1 MEDVDG
7 FEAFEALHRDL
18 EALRE
23 NRLPNIERLSTEL
36 RAHIVDFQNLLD
48 HKKKNEES
56 RRQLASGAFLAFV
69 RVPARS
75 TRLIT
80 AFLGTIEVDD
90 VVYSINEDFRQQ
102 TIQIAEELDL
112 DEIECAKLFL
122 EAQNDSQD
130 LDRSPIV
137 SAVMRFHKRRQ
148 FLLESLRIA
157 FAAGQD
163 IGLDD
168 NEQEDENAAAQQ
180 EEQDEQEKS
189 AREMLEQFTRSVLEF
204 GDNQIQGPSR
214 YWQKCISAMQEI
226 EHGLQRVADRT
237 HRASVI
243 GQSLSQEEDQIMKY
257 ERDTLNIQHESLG
270 AIAAFLVG
278 HGNLNT
284 GNFRSLLAKVKTL
297 DRHDLVMTHY
307 LPVLMCLISQFG
319 SAGASCSEEDS
330 TALHEII
337 LADKDTERWPLRSFY
352 YAIMSWWIV
361 EYKGRFPDS
370 PYADPTDDNPDSESQ
385 ILTKCLKEGGLL
397 FMLSIAQ
404 DVKHSDWHDPAR
416 VGLTS
421 FLLRDTAVLP
431 EDSPRPTGYFQDLVM
446 NQFQVFVDAFISN
459 MPDTLRLL
467 KFEEDDQRKLLRSRF
482 QNSTAEYQ
490 YHLDIFL
497 VLISYAYEDCPEA
510 AKAFWSEP
518 DANLYGFLQWAAKR
532 QTTPRVAAFCQMLKS
547 ISEGSDCAGSAHAF
561 LLEEGAPV
569 PGKLRR
575 TASLSWNQI
584 FAELEFCS
592 SSSKDR
598 PATVPANGPPNAQNP
613 MEQIVEPE
621 SDIMLECYL
630 RLISHLCLGS
640 DAARTWL
647 LNSEN
652 PSLPVILF
660 QLCRSNIETRL
671 RACAFATL
679 ASLLANK
686 TTEIGD
692 NMWFMLDQWLVGGMS
707 TSSLP
712 PRMPPGTGTAPEQR
726 TFELIATGFEEP
738 NAFMQLLNALVLPST
753 SEFRLNDSLV
763 FPENLGAPYRL
774 PGIELYV
781 DFAVGEILAEKTTRI
796 SDEHQRRLLYLNCVD
811 FICSCLSSFNE
822 DLVIIANKSNLPVEA
837 TMRSTSL
844 EAYIRLHP
852 FARVMEWIFE
862 DKVADA
868 LFAAAHADVE
878 EVNHAATDSPLVL
891 SLVRAIEAMNFI
903 MKLQS
908 TYVDIVRPTVKRL
921 APNRKPVTH
930 SVIASFEDMVLKHL
944 DLIVDLGLYCGLGH
958 AQLSVCALA
967 LLERLASSR
976 KLMVSSSANFS
987 KRPDRSKLISA
998 LEKDGEGER
1007 ISRSMMASMLLDWRE
1022 FEAGP
1027 LSSGY
1032 IIKAGII
1039 AFLKNCLSTLSD
1051 RPTIAHLLLG
1061 FICKPTQLEIDAN
1074 GMFTNQGS
1082 LFHSVARLALDYPD
1096 GADGSFCSWASNI
1109 KESSTEIIH
1118 TLWRSP
1124 LSSAL
1129 VMTEL
1134 RASEYIF
1141 LQAIRQ
1147 NVVSATTFWDGRQA
1161 SDPEFLLTESA
1172 ISLRNF
1178 LRQRTAYYDYLA
1190 RELAIAKSEGMTSLR
1205 ARLES
1210 VLLGSTIFQGEQ
1222 PVPSPTIFD
1231 LFDFMEVE
1239 FGPGFAIPESK
1250 HFKESDFA
1258 PCKTDDG
1265 YSGSVND
1272 LARAEQIALIL
1283 RNGYLGKRPQGKEL
1297 VTKDAVKQDE
1307 ALKTWVQLM
1316 VVALSTCTFAGSPK
1330 AEFVQHAFQLVL
1342 PKFERTCSEHIDGA
1356 VQLAGLLN
1364 TLMTASS
1371 ISLKENE
1378 PNPFQS
1384 QVFDPNNDQE
1394 FHVFRTALNGITSHS
1409 GSAELRGLCYHLCS
1423 QFLHKADQV
1432 SGHNSTRQRQIL
1444 RNIKLLGERLID
1456 IACEDAYIGSAASRV
1471 SALLF
1476 LEGLVA
1482 MFAHDDAKLIMD
1494 AFGRLNFV
1502 GVLLDSVK
1510 QIPSDLRQAQ
1520 PAGMHPLPPLA
1531 IRLTKL
1537 EIPIVLAYHN
1547 AFLALILRICQTRI
1561 GATQVLHGGLFL
1573 AVQESQ
1579 IFSSDPDVGLG
1590 KCLHNAGNYIAY

>member
-1 MEDVDG
+1 
-7 FEAFEALHRDL
+7 
-18 EALRE
+18 
-23 NRLPNIERLSTEL
+23 
-36 RAHIVDFQNLLD
+36 
-48 HKKKNEES
+48 
-56 RRQLASGAFLAFV
+56 
-69 RVPARS
+69 
-75 TRLIT
+75 
-80 AFLGTIEVDD
+80 VDD

-112 DEIECAKLFL
+112 DEMECAKLFL
-122 EAQNDSQD
+122 EAQHDAHD

-148 FLLESLRIA
+148 FLLESLRMA

-163 IGLDD
+163 DD
-168 NEQEDENAAAQQ
+168 LDEN
-180 EEQDEQEKS
+180 ENDSENGVVQDEQEQNM
-189 AREMLEQFTRSVLEF
+189 REMLRLFTTDVLNF
-204 GDNQIQGPSR
+204 GDNRIQGPSK
-214 YWQKCISAMQEI
+214 YWQKCISAMQDI

-237 HRASVI
+237 QRASVI
-243 GQSLSQEEDQIMKY
+243 GQSLSQEEEQIMEY
-257 ERDTLNIQHESLG
+257 ERDTLNTQHESLG

-297 DRHDLVMTHY
+297 DRHDVVMIHY

-319 SAGASCSEEDS
+319 STSASCSEEDS

-370 PYADPTDDNPDSESQ
+370 PDAEPTDTNADSESQ

-404 DVKHSDWHDPAR
+404 DVKRSEWHDPAKI
-416 VGLTS
+416 GLTT

-431 EDSPRPTGYFQDLVM
+431 EESPRSTGYFQDLVM
-446 NQFQVFVDAFISN
+446 NQFQSFVDAFISN

-490 YHLDIFL
+490 YHLDTFL

-510 AKAFWSEP
+510 AKSFWSDPE
-518 DANLYGFLQWAAKR
+518 DNLYGFLQWAAKR
-532 QTTPRVAAFCQMLKS
+532 QTTPRVAAFCEMLRS
-547 ISEGSDCAGSAHAF
+547 ISEGSDCADSAHKF

-569 PGKLRR
+569 AGKLRR

-584 FAELEFCS
+584 FAELEFYS
-592 SSSKDR
+592 SSIKDR
-598 PATVPANGPPNAQNP
+598 PAPVHANGPPNAQNP

-621 SDIMLECYL
+621 SAIMLECYL

-640 DAARTWL
+640 DAARNWL
-647 LNSEN
+647 LNNES

-660 QLCRSNIETRL
+660 QLCGSNIESRL
-671 RACAFATL
+671 RACAFTTL

-686 TTEIGD
+686 TTEVGD
-692 NMWFMLDQWLVGGMS
+692 AMWFMLDHWVAGGIS
-707 TSSLP
+707 ASSLL
-712 PRMPPGTGTAPEQR
+712 PRVPPGTGTAASPENMI
-726 TFELIATGFEEP
+726 FEIIATGFEEP
-738 NAFMQLLNALVLPST
+738 SAFMQLLNALVLPST
-753 SEFRLNDSLV
+753 SDFGLNDSLV

-774 PGIELYV
+774 PGIDLYV
-781 DFAVGEILAEKTTRI
+781 DFALGKVLAEKTTRI
-796 SDEHQRRLLYLNCVD
+796 TDQHQLRMLHLNCFD

-837 TMRSTSL
+837 TMRSSSL
-844 EAYIRLHP
+844 EVYVRLHP

-868 LFAAAHADVE
+868 LFAAAHQDVE
-878 EVNHAATDSPLVL
+878 EVNHAATDSPLIL
-891 SLVRAIEAMNFI
+891 SLVRAIEAMNLI

-908 TYVDIVRPTVKRL
+908 TYIDIVRPLVKRL
-921 APNRKPVTH
+921 APNRKPVSH

-944 DLIVDLGLYCGLGH
+944 DLVVDLGLYCGLGH
-958 AQLSVCALA
+958 SELSVCALA

-1007 ISRSMMASMLLDWRE
+1007 ISRSMMASMVLDARE
-1022 FEAGP
+1022 YEASP
-1027 LSSGY
+1027 MSSGY
-1032 IIKAGII
+1032 IIKTGII
-1039 AFLKNCLSTLSD
+1039 GFLKNCLNTLSD

-1061 FICKPTQLEIDAN
+1061 FACKPTQLEIDPN
-1074 GMFTNQGS
+1074 GLFPNGGA
-1082 LFHSVARLALDYPD
+1082 LFHSVARLALEYPD
-1096 GADGSFCSWASNI
+1096 GDGESFLFWASNI
-1109 KESSTEIIH
+1109 KESSTEIIR

-1124 LSSAL
+1124 LSSTL

-1134 RASEYIF
+1134 RVSEYIF
-1141 LQAIRQ
+1141 LQAVRQ
-1147 NVVSATTFWDGRQA
+1147 NVVAATTLWDGRQA
-1161 SDPEFLLTESA
+1161 SDPQFLLTESA
-1172 ISLRNF
+1172 ISLQNF

-1205 ARLES
+1205 ARLEL
-1210 VLLGSTIFQGEQ
+1210 VLLGSTIFPGEQ
-1222 PVPSPTIFD
+1222 AVPNPTIFE

-1239 FGPGFAIPESK
+1239 FGPEIAMPQMR

-1258 PCKTDDG
+1258 PCKTEDG

-1283 RNGYLGKRPQGKEL
+1283 RNVYLGKRPQGKEL
-1297 VTKDAVKQDE
+1297 VTKDAAKQEEKEQEAFDEDIRIALLCLLSQNQRRELVIAQHE

-1316 VVALSTCTFAGSPK
+1316 VIALSTCAFEGSLK
-1330 AEFVQHAFQLVL
+1330 NEFIQHAFQLVL
-1342 PKFERTCSEHIDGA
+1342 PKFERACSENVDGA
-1356 VQLAGLLN
+1356 IQLAGLLN
-1364 TLMTASS
+1364 TLMTASDVK
-1371 ISLKENE
+1371 LKKDE
-1378 PNPFQS
+1378 PNPAQS
-1384 QVFDPNNDQE
+1384 QALDANNDKE
-1394 FHVFRTALNGITSHS
+1394 FQAFRTALNGITSHS
-1409 GSAELRGLCYHLCS
+1409 GNVELRGLCYQLCS
-1423 QFLHKADQV
+1423 QFLHKADQG
-1432 SGHNSTRQRQIL
+1432 SSKNSALQRQIL
-1444 RNIKLLGERLID
+1444 RNVKLLGERLID
-1456 IACEDAYIGSAASRV
+1456 TACEDAYIGSAASRV

-1476 LEGLVA
+1476 LESLVA
-1482 MFAHDDAKLIMD
+1482 VVTHDDAKLIMD
-1494 AFGRLNFV
+1494 AFGRLNFI

-1510 QIPSDLRQAQ
+1510 QIPSDLRQTQ
-1520 PAGMHPLPPLA
+1520 PAGMEP
-1531 IRLTKL
+1531 
-1537 EIPIVLAYHN
+1537 
-1547 AFLALILRICQTRI
+1547 
-1561 GATQVLHGGLFL
+1561 
-1573 AVQESQ
+1573 
-1579 IFSSDPDVGLG
+1579 
-1590 KCLHNAGNYIAY
+1590 